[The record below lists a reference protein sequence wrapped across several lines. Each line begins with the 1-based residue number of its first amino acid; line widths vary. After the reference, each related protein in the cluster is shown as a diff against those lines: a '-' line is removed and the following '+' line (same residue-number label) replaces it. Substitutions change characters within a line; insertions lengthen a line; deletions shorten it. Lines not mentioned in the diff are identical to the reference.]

1 MRHSFNFPPSSSSA
15 PASVW
20 TLFASSFGSA
30 VLTLRGGWER
40 SRLKA
45 KLRCAMWRGSLLWT
59 PACCSNDL
67 VHLLQPSLFCHE
79 LRAKRAREQRDET
92 ALSNQPQRQERQ
104 RQHCFCVVHFF
115 IAWCGTQDREM
126 FFFLFLFFTHYRAL
140 ARKNSKQTSKRPEMT
155 CVFLT
160 SGLLWLMRSGST
172 SCVWFCSEILFRRM
186 SGWLFRSSKRVTLTQ
201 KLVFTDCFLPW
212 VNNSFF

>member
-20 TLFASSFGSA
+20 TLFASSFGAA
-30 VLTLRGGWER
+30 VLSPRGGWER

-79 LRAKRAREQRDET
+79 PRAKRAREQRDET
-92 ALSNQPQRQERQ
+92 ALSNQPQRQK
-104 RQHCFCVVHFF
+104 RQHQRCFCVVHFF
-115 IAWCGTQDREM
+115 LLHSVAHRTERCFFLS
-126 FFFLFLFFTHYRAL
+126 FFFKHYHAL
-140 ARKNSKQTSKRPEMT
+140 ARSKTKQTSKWPEMT

-172 SCVWFCSEILFRRM
+172 SCVWFLLWNPLQEEVWMAFSEFKASNFNTKAGVYRLFPAL
-186 SGWLFRSSKRVTLTQ
+186 SQ
-201 KLVFTDCFLPW
+201 Q
-212 VNNSFF
+212 